1 MRMLVLECFVVTV
14 IIIIKHLEHC
24 ISKINFSYFYFY
36 CPSFSRFE
44 IFFILLFEILIL
56 ELVMTTT
63 TENAIEALK
72 VLYYDNNNDNK
83 SKANKYLQEYQQTVC
98 AYNYQIK

>member
-1 MRMLVLECFVVTV
+1 
-14 IIIIKHLEHC
+14 
-24 ISKINFSYFYFY
+24 
-36 CPSFSRFE
+36 
-44 IFFILLFEILIL
+44 
-56 ELVMTTT
+56 MTTT

-98 AYNYQIK
+98 AYNYQMK